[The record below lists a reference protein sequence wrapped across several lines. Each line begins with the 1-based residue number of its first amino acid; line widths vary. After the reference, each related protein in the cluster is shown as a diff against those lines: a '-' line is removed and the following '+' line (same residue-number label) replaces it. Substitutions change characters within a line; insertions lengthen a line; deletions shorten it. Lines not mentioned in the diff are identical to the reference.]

1 MEARQVR
8 SLRAACLLP
17 VLLLAL
23 SFDAER
29 PADVAPEEAVRRC
42 LREGR
47 YAEAESRAKAILE
60 SAEGRSGVDSLQA
73 ADALDLLVE
82 SMWRHGRGSEPDAL
96 KLAERAVSIREAH
109 GGDRDPALAVS
120 LKNLGTLQSSAADFS
135 GAMKSLDRA
144 IALRTAAADNAPEL
158 ASCRERMATVLGNSG
173 RYGVAR
179 ALLDLALRELPEDS
193 GEGRA
198 EAAQIL
204 TTLGA
209 VLTNAGEQE
218 EARAALDRA
227 LGIRQEIYGAD
238 HPEVAATLYRQ
249 AILMRKTG
257 DLHGAAVLAE
267 RSLDIR
273 RRTLAPGC
281 PDIAATI
288 GALADI
294 RSDEGRL
301 QEARGLHEQA
311 LQMREA
317 ALGPRHP
324 VVAAGL
330 KNLGSVLSE
339 LGRYADAR
347 EVIERALAIE
357 EERLGPEHPQVALT
371 LSNLGGVVA
380 DLGDLSEAR
389 AMLERAA
396 GIQQRTLRAGHPQ
409 YAGTMLNLAAVLED
423 VGERDE
429 ARARLEKALEILE
442 GTLGKN
448 DPVVASVLLRL
459 GESYLNARQF
469 DRARAVLERARGILE
484 AQPVLPH
491 SRLGRMLNVLGR
503 LMNDS
508 GDPGAAIPLYDA
520 AQAAIAEELG
530 AAHPLAAENLRDR
543 AVARRRVGDEAGS
556 LDDALAAERIAR
568 AGLLEFSRFLSE
580 REALRYLEVRTKG
593 LDLALSLLTAEKGS
607 VGDTARVQQVWNEVV
622 QSRAVV
628 LDELAFRHRAAL
640 ESGSPGIPALAGDL
654 EAARRRLFRLMRTDT
669 DPEESQTDRARLDT
683 ARRDVERTER
693 ALAADSALFREAQ
706 AHNEIALADVV
717 QALPSGIALVAYVR
731 YERQPPAASTS
742 ADSGGPVPSYLA
754 FVATGGQAPPQAVSL
769 GPAQNIEDRVREWRQ
784 EVSTAPL
791 DLAAMARY
799 RRAGER
805 LSQAIWQPVASR
817 LGTARIVLVVPD
829 GEISFVSLATLP
841 VGADKYLVEEGPLL
855 QYLSA
860 ERDLVPDPEHAGEGV
875 GLLVV
880 GGPDYD
886 APPARGGIPSSPRPG
901 AAGGPGAASTHQESQ
916 TSLAASGRCRD
927 LAALRFDPLP
937 SALAEAGEVA
947 RRWRRESGRKEGK
960 PKGPEPAG
968 PDSRR
973 PAVSTLAGATATE
986 AAFKAGAPGR
996 DVLHLATHGFF
1007 VPARCGATLEDSLL
1021 AAGLAMAGANRSDA
1035 ALPEGADDGLLTAE
1049 EIASL
1054 DLRSVRWAVLSAC
1067 DTGLGQVH
1075 AGEGVL
1081 GLRRAFQIAGV
1092 DTLIMSLWSVEDH
1105 SAREWVRRLYRYR
1118 GEGLSTVEAMSR
1130 ADRSVIDE
1138 RRKAGIVTHPFYW
1151 GAFVAA
1157 GDWR

>member
-1 MEARQVR
+1 
-8 SLRAACLLP
+8 
-17 VLLLAL
+17 
-23 SFDAER
+23 
-29 PADVAPEEAVRRC
+29 
-42 LREGR
+42 
-47 YAEAESRAKAILE
+47 
-60 SAEGRSGVDSLQA
+60 
-73 ADALDLLVE
+73 
-82 SMWRHGRGSEPDAL
+82 
-96 KLAERAVSIREAH
+96 
-109 GGDRDPALAVS
+109 
-120 LKNLGTLQSSAADFS
+120 
-135 GAMKSLDRA
+135 
-144 IALRTAAADNAPEL
+144 
-158 ASCRERMATVLGNSG
+158 
-173 RYGVAR
+173 
-179 ALLDLALRELPEDS
+179 
-193 GEGRA
+193 
-198 EAAQIL
+198 
-204 TTLGA
+204 
-209 VLTNAGEQE
+209 
-218 EARAALDRA
+218 
-227 LGIRQEIYGAD
+227 
-238 HPEVAATLYRQ
+238 
-249 AILMRKTG
+249 
-257 DLHGAAVLAE
+257 
-267 RSLDIR
+267 
-273 RRTLAPGC
+273 
-281 PDIAATI
+281 
-288 GALADI
+288 
-294 RSDEGRL
+294 
-301 QEARGLHEQA
+301 
-311 LQMREA
+311 
-317 ALGPRHP
+317 
-324 VVAAGL
+324 
-330 KNLGSVLSE
+330 
-339 LGRYADAR
+339 
-347 EVIERALAIE
+347 
-357 EERLGPEHPQVALT
+357 
-371 LSNLGGVVA
+371 
-380 DLGDLSEAR
+380 
-389 AMLERAA
+389 
-396 GIQQRTLRAGHPQ
+396 
-409 YAGTMLNLAAVLED
+409 MLNLAAVLED

-442 GTLGKN
+442 RTLGKN

-543 AVARRRVGDEAGS
+543 AVARRSVGDEAGS

-607 VGDTARVQQVWNEVV
+607 VGDAVRVQKVWNEVV

-640 ESGSPGIPALAGDL
+640 ESGSPGISALASDL

-669 DPEESQTDRARLDT
+669 ESQESETDRVRLDS
-683 ARRDVERTER
+683 ARRDVERAER
-693 ALAADSALFREAQ
+693 ALAADSALFREVQ
-706 AHNEIALADVV
+706 AHNEVALADVV
-717 QALPSGIALVAYVR
+717 RALPPGIALLAYVR
-731 YERQPPAASTS
+731 YERQPTPSTPAG
-742 ADSGGPVPSYLA
+742 SGGSVPSYLA
-754 FVATGGQAPPQAVSL
+754 FVATGGSTPAQVVSL
-769 GPAQNIEDRVREWRQ
+769 GPARNIEDRVREWRQ

-805 LSQAIWQPVASR
+805 LSEAIWQPVASR

-829 GEISFVSLATLP
+829 GEISFVSFATLP
-841 VGADKYLVEEGPLL
+841 VGAEKYLVERGPLL

-860 ERDLVPDPEHAGEGV
+860 ERDLSADPERMGEGV

-886 APPARGGIPSSPRPG
+886 APPAKGSIPLSRPGSAGAPG
-901 AAGGPGAASTHQESQ
+901 AAPSQQASQ
-916 TSLAASGRCRD
+916 TGLAASGRCRD

-937 SALAEAGEVA
+937 SALEEAGEVA
-947 RRWRRESGRKEGK
+947 KRWRRESGRK
-960 PKGPEPAG
+960 PAG
-968 PDSRR
+968 ADSPR

-996 DVLHLATHGFF
+996 SVLHLATHGFF

-1021 AAGLAMAGANRSDA
+1021 AAGLAMAGANRRDDA
-1035 ALPEGADDGLLTAE
+1035 ALPVGADDGLLTAE

-1092 DTLIMSLWSVEDH
+1092 DTLIMSLWAVEDH
-1105 SAREWVRRLYRYR
+1105 SAREWVRKLYRFR

-1130 ADRSVIDE
+1130 ADRSAIDE